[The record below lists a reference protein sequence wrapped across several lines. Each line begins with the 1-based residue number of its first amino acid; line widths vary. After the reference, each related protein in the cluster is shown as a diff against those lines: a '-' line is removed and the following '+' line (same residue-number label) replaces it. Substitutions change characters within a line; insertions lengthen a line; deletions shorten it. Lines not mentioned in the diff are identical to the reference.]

1 METWID
7 NYKETNWKVIINY
20 FYDMLCELFK
30 IYKEELIHKL
40 LWKVNKNKLNSYIQ
54 TNAS

>member
-40 LWKVNKNKLNSYIQ
+40 LWKVNKNKLN
-54 TNAS
+54 